1 MPCTIV
7 DGYERCAGLN
17 PKGPVGSGSSEFPKE
32 GTMVTS
38 YDMPVTVDEYRR
50 DMRVDSGALTNREEF
65 PRIYNYSGDV
75 TITTDPIRLDSY
87 IYDGYHAGEMS
98 NLRGKLFN
106 ASALENLLGKIENTN
121 PQPSGQFQPTLKDFA
136 PDKLFSPPIG
146 SGCNNWRGYKRR
158 TNLIG
163 RLPVVSGM
171 IYNGELYNKDRD
183 QIAAEMREAER
194 RTGARVF
201 SPMQELP
208 R

>member
-1 MPCTIV
+1 
-7 DGYERCAGLN
+7 
-17 PKGPVGSGSSEFPKE
+17 
-32 GTMVTS
+32 MVVP

-50 DMRVDSGALTNREEF
+50 NMRVDSGALTNREEF

-87 IYDGYHAGEMS
+87 IYDGYRAGEMS

-106 ASALENLLGKIENTN
+106 LSALENLLGKIENTN
-121 PQPSGQFQPTLKDFA
+121 PQPSGEFQPTLKDFA

-146 SGCNNWRGYKRR
+146 ADCNTWRGYKRR
-158 TNLIG
+158 QTLVG
-163 RLPVVSGM
+163 RLPVVSNM
-171 IYNGELYNKDRD
+171 IYNGQLSSKDRD